1 MRSPGRQAARTL
13 ARRFLSG
20 TSGNIAV
27 LTALTMP
34 VAIVLAAI
42 SVDEGALYAERR
54 EAQSLVDLAAIMAAA
69 NLDRME
75 TAVLSTFRDNG
86 MPDVTVLRAGRPV
99 DTGDLPT
106 VTIMPG
112 RYVGSAG
119 KAVGARFE
127 AGAKSY
133 NAVRVTLRKMGT
145 RHFGNALMGFPV
157 INAQATASVSTQAGI
172 TTSGRS
178 ALVQ

>member
-1 MRSPGRQAARTL
+1 MRFRARQATRTL
-13 ARRFLSG
+13 AGRFLSG

-54 EAQSLVDLAAIMAAA
+54 EAQSLVDLAAITAAA

-86 MPDVTVLRAGRPV
+86 MPDVMVLRDGASV
-99 DTGDLPT
+99 DTGELPT
-106 VTIMPG
+106 VAILPG
-112 RYVGSAG
+112 RYVGSSG
-119 KAVGARFE
+119 RAVDARFE
-127 AGAKSY
+127 AGTRPY
-133 NAVRVTLRKMGT
+133 NAVRITLRKVGT
-145 RHFGNALMGFPV
+145 RHFGNALMGSPV
-157 INAQATASVSTQAGI
+157 ISTQATASVSTQAGI